1 MANCFGTKKSAI
13 LFVIF
18 SAIFTSTGQILW
30 KFGVGKIDLTF
41 PLTLMNLPFVWGF
54 VSYGIGALFMILAFQ
69 QGELSIVYPILA
81 TSYVWVT
88 ILSPIFFPADFLN
101 GWKIAGVAI
110 ILIAVSLL
118 GFGNAKGNAKNVAET
133 HG

>member
-1 MANCFGTKKSAI
+1 MVNGFGTKKSAI

-30 KFGVGKIDLTF
+30 KFGVGNIDLTL
-41 PLTLMNLPFVWGF
+41 PLTLINLPFVLGF

-69 QGELSIVYPILA
+69 QGELSVIYPILA

-88 ILSPIFFPADFLN
+88 ILSPIFFPTDFLN

-118 GFGNAKGNAKNVAET
+118 GFGNAKNAAET
-133 HG
+133 YG